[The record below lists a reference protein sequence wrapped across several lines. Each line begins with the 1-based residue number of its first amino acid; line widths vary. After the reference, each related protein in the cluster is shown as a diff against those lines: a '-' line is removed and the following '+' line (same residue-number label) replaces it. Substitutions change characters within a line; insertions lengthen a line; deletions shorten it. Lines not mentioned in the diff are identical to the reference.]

1 MLFSRGILLTQGMN
15 PGLLHSR
22 QILYHLNQYKMKMFI
37 HCKSP
42 QGELGL

>member
-1 MLFSRGILLTQGMN
+1 MPFSRRIFLTQGMN
-15 PGLLHSR
+15 PGLLHCR
-22 QILYHLNQYKMKMFI
+22 QILYHLNEYKMKMFI